1 MAGDK
6 AYAAA
11 GVDIDAANRTKSHIG
26 EMVRSTFG
34 PEVLTNIGGFGGLF
48 APNWKDYEDPVLVA
62 SADGV
67 GTKLR
72 LAFLTGIHHTVGAD
86 LVAHCAND
94 ILVQGAR
101 PLFFLDY
108 LAMPKHE
115 PEVAKA
121 IVRGVANGCKNC
133 GCALLG
139 GEMAEM
145 PGFYQDGE
153 YDLAGT
159 IVGIVDRDRIL
170 DGNAA
175 QAGDALI
182 GLGSSG
188 LHTNG
193 YSLARKLIF
202 ETAGWNVHKIVEE
215 LGGTVGE
222 TLLAPHRSY
231 VNPVFA
237 LMEEFEIKGIA
248 HITGGGLLDN
258 VPRSLPEGLGARLSR
273 GSWPENPIF
282 ALLQELGSIETS
294 EMFQAFNMGLGLVLV
309 VSSES
314 ANIAVEFLHE
324 QGEQAYIVGQV
335 EKNPQKRIEI
345 A

>member
-222 TLLAPHRSY
+222 ALLAPHRSY

-335 EKNPQKRIEI
+335 EKNPQKRVEI

>member
-222 TLLAPHRSY
+222 ALLAPHRSY

-314 ANIAVEFLHE
+314 ANIAVEFLHK